1 MKITFDFGKFD
12 YFGRGRKVN
21 TFDVT
26 VELSG
31 EKGKDSLSICG
42 DIWNA
47 AHTDIV
53 SGGQNLDE
61 MTEFLKGNP
70 VFDEIYDLWKKYHLN
85 DLNAGSYRQEKALE
99 EESERRNAAHR
110 ENGEK
115 EENPLTYAS
124 RYDEAVEYLKSI
136 GLYVV
141 ELEDGE
147 SVEEHDYEIDGV
159 NYHVSAQTFPYGAG
173 WVHRRLSGETIQ
185 RVMKLTELA
194 EKNGVYWEK
203 HGI

>member
-1 MKITFDFGKFD
+1 MFGKFD
-12 YFGRGRKVN
+12 YMKSGRKLN
-21 TFDVT
+21 SFEVT

-31 EKGKDSLSICG
+31 KKGNETFSACG
-42 DIWNA
+42 KIYNA
-47 AHTDIV
+47 THTDIW
-53 SGGQNLDE
+53 SGGQNLDT
-61 MTEFLKGNP
+61 MAEFLKGNP
-70 VFDEIYDLWKKYHLN
+70 VFDEIYDLWKKYHMN
-85 DLNAGSYRQEKALE
+85 DLHAGSYRQEKALE

-110 ENGEK
+110 ERGEK

-147 SVEEHDYEIDGV
+147 SVEERDYEIDGV
-159 NYHVSAQTFPYGAG
+159 NYHVSAQAFPYGAG

-194 EKNGVYWEK
+194 EKNGVYCENTESERR
-203 HGI
+203 G